1 MIVLPLLAPVCRQ
14 IAPKVRAYFLNAP
27 KKIEKKVLWMRFLSG
42 WNRKLEAVITAF
54 ILVNAIKWWRNEIL
68 KGVCVKK

>member
-1 MIVLPLLAPVCRQ
+1 
-14 IAPKVRAYFLNAP
+14 
-27 KKIEKKVLWMRFLSG
+27 MRFLSG
-42 WNRKLEAVITAF
+42 WNCKLEAVITAF